1 MENVKKFLF
10 AIVLLGVIA
19 AVWVVSTFVFQ
30 SKDTSIAD
38 GAEAYT
44 VQIAKSFEMEE
55 LDKVYERE
63 EKSFPVLPQEFLN
76 LVEKN

>member
-1 MENVKKFLF
+1 
-10 AIVLLGVIA
+10 
-19 AVWVVSTFVFQ
+19 
-30 SKDTSIAD
+30 
-38 GAEAYT
+38 
-44 VQIAKSFEMEE
+44 MEE